1 MSQTETF
8 LAEALAGL
16 SSSPRS
22 LPCKYL
28 YDAHGSRLF
37 EQICETEDYYVT
49 RADLALHE
57 AHLAEIAALIGPGAH
72 IIEFGS
78 GAGVKTRKLLAG
90 LDRPRAYTPIEISIA
105 ALETSAR
112 ELRAAFPDIEIRPL
126 QADYTQPIDSDSLA
140 LDPPARRRV
149 VYFPGSTISNFDHEE
164 AVAFLGRMGRI
175 ARSGGSVLIGVDLI
189 KPSEQLI
196 RAYDD
201 REGVTARFNLNLLKR
216 MQRELDADV
225 DIAAFEHE
233 ARFNLEKRRIEM
245 HLVARRPTRIGL
257 GQERFEFMAGDTI
270 HTENSHKYSVPDF
283 RAMAERAGLQPE
295 HVWKDP
301 DKLFS
306 MHWLSPI
313 KSPCS

>member
-1 MSQTETF
+1 MSQSETF

-28 YDAHGSRLF
+28 YDAHGSKLF

-57 AHLAEIAALIGPGAH
+57 AHLAEIAELIGPGAH

-90 LDRPRAYTPIEISIA
+90 LDQPRAYTPIEISIA
-105 ALETSAR
+105 ALERSAR

-140 LDPPARRRV
+140 LDPPPRRRV
-149 VYFPGSTISNFDHEE
+149 VYFPGSTISNFEHEE
-164 AVAFLGRMGRI
+164 AVAFLERMGRI
-175 ARSGGSVLIGVDLI
+175 ARSGGGVLIGVDLI
-189 KPSEQLI
+189 KPTEQLT

-201 REGVTARFNLNLLKR
+201 SQGVTARFNLNLLER
-216 MQRELDADV
+216 MQRELDADI
-225 DIAAFEHE
+225 DISAFEHE
-233 ARFNLEKRRIEM
+233 ARFNPEKRRIEM
-245 HLVARRPTRIGL
+245 HLVARRSTHIGL
-257 GQERFEFMAGDTI
+257 GEERFEFLAGDTI

-283 RAMAERAGLQPE
+283 RALAERAGLQPE
-295 HVWKDP
+295 RVWKDP

-306 MHWLSPI
+306 MHWLSPMS
-313 KSPCS
+313 SPSS